1 MAEYY
6 QFAHSVQGYNH
17 IKANKVCQD
26 ASGECHFEDVSIIAV
41 ADGHGSDNYI
51 RTDRG
56 SKFAVSAALTAIKA
70 FVQEARENHL
80 SAVPD
85 SETELIQISK
95 NILARW
101 YTQVENDVAC
111 EPFQP
116 KELAKVLEKYKQRY
130 ASGQYNAKA
139 YGTTLIAVCMT
150 NEGWFGIHI
159 GDGKCVELL
168 ENGTLCEPIPWDE
181 ACEQNI
187 TTSICD
193 SDAIEEFRY
202 IIQKDFPAAIFIGS
216 DGIDDSYSSEMEL
229 HELYRNIFIV
239 FAEHSTEIGSNEVRD
254 YLPKITRRGSGD
266 DVSIAGIIRTDL
278 SEDAVAKI
286 IYKKYV
292 DSTNQSLEDFV
303 TAFHDKNLD
312 GSSSNAENQLLGY
325 QQQQTELMKNFA
337 TVVSEAVSTSI
348 ANTMRTELVPIFDEM
363 KSTVKEFSEIA
374 SQQQKDGLN
383 QVVQEFIRC
392 MNESLRG
399 QFDELA
405 ATIQK
410 TCEWQKAS
418 TEQMQKIVDSIC
430 DTSNEIEKV
439 NAVSHQTVEEMN
451 GFVTLLK
458 EYQEKLH
465 SEAELIQ
472 QQIANSNEIS
482 ERQANYLDKLVESES
497 RVADLADNVKKEAD
511 AAQQAVDMLS
521 DHCKDQIS
529 GIVDAAKQDMD
540 ALAASTKV
548 LTEAS
553 HSQMETLA
561 QTAESEMQ
569 LLSNT
574 AAQLSEENHKQLM
587 ELTKAS
593 SEQMSVISEAA
604 NNVMQNSK
612 QQIEEAIK
620 ATQAQSDALMQAT
633 NDFSDFVQ
641 QEHKKLVEA
650 VDKEVSGLSNF
661 AGQTTSEIQ
670 SATAGMEN
678 AAKLLDKNLDDV
690 LDRTFTSFDSSLTDI
705 SQHLSGTI
713 ADVRDTTEALPH
725 VIRESQKQYEAVLAK
740 LTSQTQTYLDA
751 MEKLTALVEQK
762 APVTADEEG
771 NRQ

>member
-1 MAEYY
+1 MLAILSMLLQSVRSSYAIYLLMIGIILLGVYY
-6 QFAHSVQGYNH
+6 I
-17 IKANKVCQD
+17 IKLHHYKKDFDNA
-26 ASGECHFEDVSIIAV
+26 ASGIRSNDTAIQKISEYLNSQTSNTYELFHTDVLQKNFVFYRENYQNTLKTNNAAPYVDITDYYNETYLDEIAHTGICDLISGTMTGLGVLGTFFGLVIGISGFDTGTTDAITSSITGLLGGMGTAFWTSIIGV
-41 ADGHGSDNYI
+41 LLS
-51 RTDRG
+51 
-56 SKFAVSAALTAIKA
+56 LA
-70 FVQEARENHL
+70 FSYAHK
-80 SAVPD
+80 
-85 SETELIQISK
+85 IS
-95 NILARW
+95 
-101 YTQVENDVAC
+101 
-111 EPFQP
+111 
-116 KELAKVLEKYKQRY
+116 
-130 ASGQYNAKA
+130 YNGA
-139 YGTTLIAVCMT
+139 
-150 NEGWFGIHI
+150 NE
-159 GDGKCVELL
+159 
-168 ENGTLCEPIPWDE
+168 
-181 ACEQNI
+181 
-187 TTSICD
+187 
-193 SDAIEEFRY
+193 
-202 IIQKDFPAAIFIGS
+202 
-216 DGIDDSYSSEMEL
+216 
-229 HELYRNIFIV
+229 
-239 FAEHSTEIGSNEVRD
+239 
-254 YLPKITRRGSGD
+254 
-266 DVSIAGIIRTDL
+266 
-278 SEDAVAKI
+278 
-286 IYKKYV
+286 
-292 DSTNQSLEDFV
+292 SLEDFV

-418 TEQMQKIVDSIC
+418 TEQMQKIVDGIC

-497 RVADLADNVKKEAD
+497 RVADLADSVKKEAE

-604 NNVMQNSK
+604 NNVMQNSQ

-670 SATAGMEN
+670 SATTGMEN

-740 LTSQTQTYLDA
+740 LTSQTQRYLDA

-762 APVTADEEG
+762 APAIADEEG

>member
-80 SAVPD
+80 STVPD
-85 SETELIQISK
+85 SETELIQVSK

-116 KELAKVLEKYKQRY
+116 EELAKVSEKYKQRY

-202 IIQKDFPAAIFIGS
+202 VIQKDFPAAIFIGS

-278 SEDAVAKI
+278 SEDSVAKI
-286 IYKKYV
+286 KLCGEEIRLKAQLEKTERTHQSAIEKKNYI
-292 DSTNQSLEDFV
+292 E
-303 TAFHDKNLD
+303 
-312 GSSSNAENQLLGY
+312 SNMERNRAELQKL
-325 QQQQTELMKNFA
+325 TERLI
-337 TVVSEAVSTSI
+337 EAE
-348 ANTMRTELVPIFDEM
+348 A
-363 KSTVKEFSEIA
+363 
-374 SQQQKDGLN
+374 GL
-383 QVVQEFIRC
+383 
-392 MNESLRG
+392 
-399 QFDELA
+399 
-405 ATIQK
+405 
-410 TCEWQKAS
+410 KAS
-418 TEQMQKIVDSIC
+418 EVALYKAQAEWKSLQARL
-430 DTSNEIEKV
+430 
-439 NAVSHQTVEEMN
+439 NALERDAVGNVAIQ
-451 GFVTLLK
+451 
-458 EYQEKLH
+458 
-465 SEAELIQ
+465 AE
-472 QQIANSNEIS
+472 
-482 ERQANYLDKLVESES
+482 
-497 RVADLADNVKKEAD
+497 D
-511 AAQQAVDMLS
+511 AAALDPDANDL
-521 DHCKDQIS
+521 IS
-529 GIVDAAKQDMD
+529 IQDAAK
-540 ALAASTKV
+540 
-548 LTEAS
+548 
-553 HSQMETLA
+553 
-561 QTAESEMQ
+561 SE
-569 LLSNT
+569 
-574 AAQLSEENHKQLM
+574 
-587 ELTKAS
+587 
-593 SEQMSVISEAA
+593 
-604 NNVMQNSK
+604 VMQ
-612 QQIEEAIK
+612 E
-620 ATQAQSDALMQAT
+620 TQ
-633 NDFSDFVQ
+633 
-641 QEHKKLVEA
+641 
-650 VDKEVSGLSNF
+650 G
-661 AGQTTSEIQ
+661 
-670 SATAGMEN
+670 
-678 AAKLLDKNLDDV
+678 
-690 LDRTFTSFDSSLTDI
+690 I
-705 SQHLSGTI
+705 SH
-713 ADVRDTTEALPH
+713 
-725 VIRESQKQYEAVLAK
+725 
-740 LTSQTQTYLDA
+740 
-751 MEKLTALVEQK
+751 
-762 APVTADEEG
+762 
-771 NRQ
+771 

>member
-1 MAEYY
+1 M
-6 QFAHSVQGYNH
+6 NL
-17 IKANKVCQD
+17 NLL
-26 ASGECHFEDVSIIAV
+26 VSIIIYAFMIFFV
-41 ADGHGSDNYI
+41 GYGLYHIINL
-51 RTDRG
+51 
-56 SKFAVSAALTAIKA
+56 SK
-70 FVQEARENHL
+70 
-80 SAVPD
+80 
-85 SETELIQISK
+85 
-95 NILARW
+95 
-101 YTQVENDVAC
+101 Y
-111 EPFQP
+111 
-116 KELAKVLEKYKQRY
+116 
-130 ASGQYNAKA
+130 
-139 YGTTLIAVCMT
+139 
-150 NEGWFGIHI
+150 
-159 GDGKCVELL
+159 
-168 ENGTLCEPIPWDE
+168 
-181 ACEQNI
+181 
-187 TTSICD
+187 
-193 SDAIEEFRY
+193 
-202 IIQKDFPAAIFIGS
+202 QKDFSTASQKIKADPQA
-216 DGIDDSYSSEMEL
+216 
-229 HELYRNIFIV
+229 V
-239 FAEHSTEIGSNEVRD
+239 FDLQEYLNGNSTEQNHFFLSKALNEKLEEYQSAFQRTKNTSFAAPFVD
-254 YLPKITRRGSGD
+254 ITDFFNGEFLDELGHTGFCELVPGTMTGLGILGTFVGLVLGVGGFDTSTTD
-266 DVSIAGIIRTDL
+266 AVMVSITHLLGGMSTAFLTSIVGVLL
-278 SEDAVAKI
+278 SLLFSHF
-286 IYKKYV
+286 YKMYH
-292 DSTNQSLEDFV
+292 DSADESLEDFV
-303 TAFHDKNLD
+303 TAFHDNNLD
-312 GSSSNAENQLLGY
+312 GSSNNAENQLLGY

-762 APVTADEEG
+762 APAVADEEG